1 MNGRRKEMHQQTD
14 NVILFPKWRSALE
27 EESLQALKDKRY
39 DEALIKL
46 DKLLSYHI
54 DDHDIITGKL
64 ICLMELGHYDEAQ
77 DICEELIQSKSENY
91 YHYVHMYL
99 TLLFQTNQF
108 EQLMK
113 QVEYEIENSVI
124 PLPVKEQFQQL
135 YDLSEK
141 MNYDLIAEKSTAY
154 LDELFQAISS
164 LNFNEQ
170 WQITE
175 NLRKMNAE
183 PNEEVIALL
192 TNEDVHPVTKT
203 SIFQWLQDKKYSKA
217 VTVHKLDLHG
227 NLEPD
232 DTAEIQSQPFMK
244 ETLLMISEQEQKN
257 PTLYQLLEVL
267 LFRYIYVRFPIMPPS
282 EDVKQVAAALSYIG
296 GTYLNLHTVS
306 EHEINNDY
314 IEEIKLCE
322 TLYLSI
328 IEE

>member
-1 MNGRRKEMHQQTD
+1 MEHETD

-27 EESLQALKDKRY
+27 EESLQALKEKRY
-39 DEALIKL
+39 DEALVKL

-54 DDHDIITGKL
+54 DDHEIITGKL
-64 ICLMELGHYDEAQ
+64 ICLMELGYYEEAQ
-77 DICEELIQSKSENY
+77 DICEELIQSKNQNY

-99 TLLFQTNQF
+99 TILFQTNQF

-113 QVEYEIENSVI
+113 QVEYEIENNAI
-124 PLPVKEQFQQL
+124 PLPVKEQFKQL
-135 YDLSEK
+135 YDMSEK
-141 MNYDLIAEKSTAY
+141 MNYDLIAEKSTTY

-164 LNFNEQ
+164 QHFQEQ
-170 WQITE
+170 WLITE

-192 TNEDVHPVTKT
+192 TSEDVHPVTKT
-203 SIFQWLQDKKYSKA
+203 SIFQWLQDKNYSKA
-217 VTVHKLDLHG
+217 VTVHKLDLHVSVK
-227 NLEPD
+227 PD
-232 DTAEIQSQPFMK
+232 DIAKLQSQPFIK
-244 ETLLMISEQEQKN
+244 ETLLMISGQEQKN

-282 EDVKQVAAALSYIG
+282 EDVKQIAAALSYIG
-296 GTYLNLHTVS
+296 ETYLNLHTIS
-306 EHEINNDY
+306 EDEINKDY